1 MAAAST
7 IAAVVVAA
15 AAVAQTAYTMTR
27 KGPKLPKLLEPPVPS
42 GPATQPDLTNFKG
55 QRGIDP
61 LPTPSGVS
69 FGSGVSD
76 VQKRSQLAT
85 QGVAGDSGIYRTPE
99 VKSFYKDF
107 AGDSGIYRTPEV
119 KSFYKDLAIR
129 SLTDQGG
136 NAIADPLPIERQFA
150 RDVFGAEPRTGSSSS
165 FLSALLRS

>member
-99 VKSFYKDF
+99 VKSFYKD
-107 AGDSGIYRTPEV
+107 
-119 KSFYKDLAIR
+119 LAIR

>member
-1 MAAAST
+1 MGTTAAIAAA
-7 IAAVVVAA
+7 IVAA
-15 AAVAQTAYTMTR
+15 ATVAQTAYTMTK

-61 LPTPSGVS
+61 LPTPAGLS

-99 VKSFYKDF
+99 VKSFYKD
-107 AGDSGIYRTPEV
+107 
-119 KSFYKDLAIR
+119 LAIR
-129 SLTDQGG
+129 SLTDEGG
-136 NAIADPLPIERQFA
+136 SAIADPLPIERQFA